1 MMLPKAASYITTSV
15 PPTACSLRTTAIF
28 SRHPRLGPAITRT
41 SPHFLG
47 QGPTPTPSTFF
58 QRQHQQTMQYHVT
71 TSTARGMMSLRE
83 IPELVLSTATKHP
96 FQSLGSIAGILGL
109 LALFQYRGAIQ
120 KRLKMVKEESW
131 IFGAGVTMERL
142 PTAEVLEKKRLHST
156 SKEQDESTGAI
167 GGVFQDLRL
176 LELNPEFAR
185 NYQSGLL
192 LSSLLTLGDYMSSLK
207 PKQQRMLPKNQNIPA
222 VVQREIE
229 SGLAAALL
237 QALGPN
243 LGRALLPAVGVGPI
257 QSKVKGLAA
266 KIATN
271 WFTSSS
277 SSSDGANQTSRDG
290 TISESQDKGGV
301 PISIMTL
308 LAAAD
313 TNAKVNSGDSST
325 DSGIPAEMK
334 EKVPNYGLSAME
346 KMTVGEVVKG
356 PSFVDTKLNL
366 VSGHNFVIDQQFDR
380 VVSQMEERLGADPN
394 HCAGTDVSPELQ
406 IAKETAMEY
415 NANGDDD
422 DEPNKAEISAPSSLY
437 DPEDR
442 SMAAP
447 VPINPRLFPD
457 LHIGYGGALCS
468 HTKREVLKM
477 RLLALL
483 LNKLG
488 SNYAKQAE
496 GRTDLFSVQM
506 TESDG
511 REITKPADFVQA
523 LIDAGH
529 QIEVFPTSRMTTFGI
544 ALCVKEPTTDNNSNS
559 WTNIPLGVFVESG
572 YEDKDG
578 NMAPSMMPHSGLDLL
593 ISGPLAGS
601 RADGT
606 PSSLRIQHFIGIEG
620 FCGWKSNENAIVP
633 FNEAV
638 EGGPRLSGP
647 DAVRAARLAGLYAN
661 VLNGLATEMKLP
673 FGGYG
678 LSAVCNDS
686 AAVLQQCLYDK
697 NTIYPLT
704 SIGRFMQRTLRY
716 AQRLREKL
724 LLQQQKSLD
733 PEIDD
738 LCAIVDAM
746 KQLPSDINAAPSN
759 AASAAKRML
768 HTLQPKLPFRMHVDS
783 KKVMESILEEED
795 MEKEEASKRGGKTTV
810 SSSSRWL

>member
-1 MMLPKAASYITTSV
+1 
-15 PPTACSLRTTAIF
+15 
-28 SRHPRLGPAITRT
+28 
-41 SPHFLG
+41 
-47 QGPTPTPSTFF
+47 
-58 QRQHQQTMQYHVT
+58 
-71 TSTARGMMSLRE
+71 MMSLRE
-83 IPELVLSTATKHP
+83 IPELVLSTAAKHP

-142 PTAEVLEKKRLHST
+142 PTAEVLEKRRLKT
-156 SKEQDESTGAI
+156 MSKEQDETTEAN

-185 NYQSGLL
+185 NHQSG
-192 LSSLLTLGDYMSSLK
+192 SSALLTLSDYMSSLK
-207 PKQQRMLPKNQNIPA
+207 PKQQRMLPTKNQNIPA
-222 VVQREIE
+222 VLQREIE
-229 SGLAAALL
+229 AGLAAALL

-277 SSSDGANQTSRDG
+277 SDGANQTARDG
-290 TISESQDKGGV
+290 TISESKDKGGV
-301 PISIMTL
+301 PISLMTL

-313 TNAKVNSGDSST
+313 TNAKVNSGDSA

-366 VSGHNFVIDQQFDR
+366 VSGNNFVIDQQFDR
-380 VVSQMEERLGADPN
+380 VVRQMEERLGADPN

-422 DEPNKAEISAPSSLY
+422 NEPNKAVETSVTSSLY

-457 LHIGYGGALCS
+457 LHIGYGSALCS
-468 HTKREVLKM
+468 HTKREVLRM

-506 TESDG
+506 TERDG
-511 REITKPADFVQA
+511 RKITKPADFVQA

-529 QIEVFPTSRMTTFGI
+529 EIEVFPTSRMTTFGI
-544 ALCVKEPTTDNNSNS
+544 ALCVKEPADDDNNSNS
-559 WTNIPLGVFVESG
+559 WTNIPLGVFTESG

-578 NMAPSMMPHSGLDLL
+578 NMAPCMFPHSGLDMV

-620 FCGWKSNENAIVP
+620 FCGWKSNENALVP

-724 LLQQQKSLD
+724 LRQQNKSLD

-768 HTLQPKLPFRMHVDS
+768 HTLQPKLPFQMHVDS

-795 MEKEEASKRGGKTTV
+795 MEKEEASKRAGGKTTV